1 MGDTM
6 MIKLAKPI
14 LFIAAFIYGTS
25 FFMMKDVLDSMP
37 VQFIMAIRFSVAGV
51 LLALICWK
59 KWKIMTKDY
68 LWRGAIIGGFL
79 YLAAITQNYGL
90 QFTTP
95 SKNAFLTAVYC
106 VLVPFLYWLIARI
119 KPDFYNLLAAV
130 MCVAGVGFV
139 SLNGDLSI
147 NVGDLLTLLCAF
159 FYACH
164 IVAVTKLSGGKDI
177 YLISMLQFLYV
188 GLYAWIGGGLTER
201 FPVEIFSRSEVLL
214 PLAYLSVVVSMM
226 AFSFQNIGQIYSDPS
241 SAAVI
246 LSLESVFGVLCSV
259 VFYGDLVTVPMM
271 IGFVLI
277 FVAVL
282 CSETKFSFLRKH

>member
-6 MIKLAKPI
+6 MKKLAKPI

-259 VFYGDLVTVPMM
+259 VFYGDVVTVPMM